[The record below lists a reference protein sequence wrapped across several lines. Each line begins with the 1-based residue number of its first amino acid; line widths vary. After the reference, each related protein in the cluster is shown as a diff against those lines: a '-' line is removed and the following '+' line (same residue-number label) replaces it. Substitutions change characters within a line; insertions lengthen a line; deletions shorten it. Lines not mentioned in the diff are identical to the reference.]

1 MEKLF
6 TEFRVGIGKK
16 SYGECGRTFPPTN
29 QLHKIMAKLNV
40 YSFADYNAVRSLAH
54 QVKDGNDS
62 SISRAAC
69 YMAHLVSCIADERC
83 VIVPVPGRTGVALYT
98 KVLAERIS
106 ELTGVRV
113 VDCLKCK
120 PHMTQYLRKLRYGID
135 SMRTMDFSTTMDVPS
150 DVIPILID
158 NVLDTGTT
166 IMSAMQALN
175 RTLYVVVLGNTHN
188 FTHFN
193 YPINLYEQSLALQ

>member
-1 MEKLF
+1 M
-6 TEFRVGIGKK
+6 T
-16 SYGECGRTFPPTN
+16 
-29 QLHKIMAKLNV
+29 KLNV
-40 YSFADYNAVRSLAH
+40 YSFADYATVRFLAH
-54 QVKDGNDS
+54 SMKNGDRE
-62 SISRAAC
+62 SIFRAAT
-69 YMAHLVSCIADERC
+69 YMAHLVMCLADNRS
-83 VIVPVPGRTGVALYT
+83 VIVPMPGRTGVALYT

-113 VDCLKCK
+113 MDCLKCK

-166 IMSAMQALN
+166 IMSAMKALN

-188 FTHFN
+188 FMHFN